1 MKIVSVLDDC
11 SILFRSSSVV
21 PSFSLRYSFD
31 SRAKNKRRNNDGTV
45 VDMLIHCIVKLLGLD
60 SMKFLYIH
68 ISCVST
74 PFKHLEQSK
83 TGFLDKVIT
92 DVIRMSS
99 GKKVIKT
106 TFLNIGL
113 KSLY

>member
-21 PSFSLRYSFD
+21 PSFYLSYSFD

-45 VDMLIHCIVKLLGLD
+45 VDILICSVVKLLGLG

-74 PFKHLEQSK
+74 PFKHLEQGK
-83 TGFLDKVIT
+83 TGFLDKMIT
-92 DVIRMSS
+92 DVIWVGS
-99 GKKVIKT
+99 GKNVVKRGIQ
-106 TFLNIGL
+106 NIGL
-113 KSLY
+113 K